1 MAREYVDLYLQRLDE
16 EGVAVLAGYGYRQA
30 CVENLPNGFVE
41 IARRLGLTVRR
52 KKVLNPSSRA
62 ELLECLRETSD
73 GVCVSVRPMSR
84 EALMTAVRDTRVDT
98 VLIHGGVA
106 EIDRH
111 IIEVWENGIEIA
123 VSELLACVENVKM
136 LRTVMAYCRK
146 AVENNI
152 PLTVSSGAASTD
164 EILPPQ
170 QLAYVLAA
178 LTDFETP
185 IVQAVSTTPIKILE
199 KVRK

>member
-41 IARRLGLTVRR
+41 KARRLGLTVRR